1 MLLRQGPLRQLCT
14 EAAVVEDSLSQY
26 DKKWGKIFN
35 EFLGLPKGLFD
46 GKYHDSPCCGTAK
59 AFKGFIDL
67 DFPVLV
73 CEGCGG
79 ADGGGGGLRPFQF
92 IGMVLKCSIDDAR
105 SRVNKYLGATEVMAQ
120 PSHTLL
126 EQLQELPDS
135 WGLVAVDGN
144 KRPYQ
149 NAWQNNPLSKAQV
162 ADEITAG
169 RAKAVGV
176 IAGAPSNGLLFVDH
190 DGISATEVLEKLGIP
205 LRDLPRSVAVT
216 SGRDGRFQIIY
227 QVPAFY
233 WSDLVGR
240 RVFKS
245 GKTDTEGKAEQ
256 LEVRWANCQSVVIGS
271 HPLTSGYRWLKG
283 RSPSDLEIATAPT
296 ALIELLLDQPEPEP
310 TPLLSYNPPTGATVP
325 FLNFITRDSKDLIDS
340 GGAPGQWNDDQLRL
354 ALDLKGTEE
363 WIIQQ
368 GARPD
373 ISASDAFALHIAAA
387 RSKAR
392 DFDEKKA
399 WHRFNGADKQHPTPG
414 TPHDKLLSR
423 LSYHTRTTREILPRQ
438 KEAEPAAATAVEETS
453 SIAPAIAKPQKLEA
467 AELLYM
473 LRSQAKG
480 GKIRWNIFT
489 QQIEVDGKA
498 FDGTERFYLTLAEQG
513 FKVSKELSLD
523 CLIQVAKEHNYDPVR
538 LYLEHVADTIEPAY
552 IDALA
557 TAYLRPQDA
566 SAGAVTLYDHMLRCT
581 LIGAV
586 RRAFEPG
593 CKHDTACVLMGD
605 QGARKSS
612 FWEALAG
619 GFFSDA
625 LGDIASKD
633 DLMVLHRSWI
643 MEWAE
648 LDHIVG
654 RKHAGHVK
662 AFLSQATD
670 LFRVPYGKAAEPFP
684 RRGIIVGSTNR
695 STGFLVDETGNRRFW
710 VIPTTCTASEP
721 IDTANL
727 LAERDAIW
735 SAAVHAYRNGDRN
748 YLPAH
753 LDEEVTERNQDYQV
767 DNPWKA
773 PIEAWLQAPQNRL
786 KDITGELILC
796 EAIQKPIERQS
807 RSDQMQIGMIM
818 RDLGYEKRRQ
828 MVHGIQR
835 WVYGQPVANP

>member
-1 MLLRQGPLRQLCT
+1 MQ
-14 EAAVVEDSLSQY
+14 
-26 DKKWGKIFN
+26 
-35 EFLGLPKGLFD
+35 
-46 GKYHDSPCCGTAK
+46 
-59 AFKGFIDL
+59 
-67 DFPVLV
+67 
-73 CEGCGG
+73 
-79 ADGGGGGLRPFQF
+79 
-92 IGMVLKCSIDDAR
+92 
-105 SRVNKYLGATEVMAQ
+105 
-120 PSHTLL
+120 TLL

-149 NAWQNNPLSKAQV
+149 DAWQKNPLTKEQV
-162 ADEITAG
+162 AQEIRSG

-176 IAGAPSNGLLFVDH
+176 IAGSPSNGLLFVDH

-227 QVPAFY
+227 QVPNFY
-233 WSDLVGR
+233 WPGLVGR

-245 GKTDTEGKAEQ
+245 GKTDDEGKAEQ

-283 RSPSDLEIATAPT
+283 RSPAEQEIATAPT

-310 TPLLSYNPPTGATVP
+310 TPLLTYQQSTGQTVP
-325 FLNFITRDSKDLIDS
+325 FLNFITRDSKDLIES
-340 GGAPGQWNDDQLRL
+340 GGTPGQWNDDQLRL
-354 ALDLKGTEE
+354 ALDLKGSEE
-363 WIIQQ
+363 WILQQ

-387 RSKAR
+387 RLKAK

-399 WHRFNGADKQHPTPG
+399 WHRFNGADKHHPVPG

-423 LSYHTRTTREILPRQ
+423 LAYHTRTTREIIPKQ
-438 KEAEPAAATAVEETS
+438 KPISAEPVQETS
-453 SIAPAIAKPQKLEA
+453 SITPPTSKPQKLEA

-473 LRSQAKG
+473 LRSQAKSG
-480 GKIRWNIFT
+480 EIRWNIFT
-489 QQIEVDGKA
+489 QQIEIAGEA
-498 FDGTERFYLTLAEQG
+498 FDGAERFYLKLAEQG
-513 FKVSKELSLD
+513 FKVSKELALD

-538 LYLEHVADTIEPAY
+538 LYLEHVAATVEPAY

-557 TAYLRPQDA
+557 TAYLRPEDA
-566 SAGAVTLYDHMLRCT
+566 STGQVTLYDHMLRCT

-625 LGDIASKD
+625 LGDISTKD

-654 RKHAGHVK
+654 RKHAGQVK

-670 LFRVPYGKAAEPFP
+670 LFRVPYGKAAESFP

-710 VIPTTCTASEP
+710 VIPTTRTEADP

-735 SAAVHAYRNGDRN
+735 SAAVHAYRNGSRN
-748 YLPAH
+748 YLPAD
-753 LDEEVTERNQDYQV
+753 LAEQVAESNEGYQV
-767 DNPWKA
+767 DNPWRA
-773 PIEAWLQAPQNRL
+773 PIEAWLHAPQNQRKL
-786 KDITGELILC
+786 ITSELILC

-818 RDLGYEKRRQ
+818 RDLGYDKRRKI
-828 MVHGIQR
+828 VDGIQR
-835 WVYGQPVANP
+835 WAYVQPDANL